1 VLLVFSLSR
10 VKGFVSEALC
20 HASLSLSLS
29 LSLSAALYIT
39 TTLLLAPLSPC
50 LRFQFLMTELRS
62 LGDVPLLKNIG
73 AI

>member
-1 VLLVFSLSR
+1 MP
-10 VKGFVSEALC
+10 
-20 HASLSLSLS
+20 LSLSLS